1 MSVVMVVPV
10 PVPMTVVV
18 MVTVS
23 MTVSMPVSTM
33 PLPGNRCGGEHH
45 GGGDC
50 DDEANFSK
58 H

>member
-1 MSVVMVVPV
+1 MVTMSIVSMAM
-10 PVPMTVVV
+10 MTV
-18 MVTVS
+18 T

>member
-1 MSVVMVVPV
+1 VMVTMSIVSMAM
-10 PVPMTVVV
+10 MTVT
-18 MVTVS
+18 MTVS